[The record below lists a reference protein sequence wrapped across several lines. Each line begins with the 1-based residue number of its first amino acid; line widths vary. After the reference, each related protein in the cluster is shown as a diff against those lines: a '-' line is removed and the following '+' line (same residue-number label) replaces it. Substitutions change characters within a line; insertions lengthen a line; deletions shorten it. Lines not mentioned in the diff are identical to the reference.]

1 MNISD
6 FVGKISRYGFM
17 RNHRW
22 TIMFGRAGVDN
33 ERLSTMCQGVTLP
46 GRGFEFNDI
55 RTYGPG
61 RKIASS
67 QTYGEELKM
76 EFLCGNDMYERQVF
90 TNWLD
95 SMVNPITN
103 NVNYYSSYICDATV
117 RMYDL
122 QNNLRY
128 AVKFYEVYPSGLDST
143 ELLQGGDDPHVK
155 ISVGFNYRKFVNL
168 QAEVAV
174 ASGEERNMDDEST
187 KSAPKTQEPATATAP
202 TVEKPRGGTN
212 ISYKS
217 PPGEYTSNDPNL
229 SQEEMKSRM
238 DASKARRA
246 ERRRQR
252 RGR

>member
-6 FVGKISRYGFM
+6 FIGKISKYGFM

-22 TIMFGRAGVDN
+22 TIMFGRASVDN

-76 EFLCGNDMYERQVF
+76 EFFCGNDMYERQIF
-90 TNWLD
+90 TSWLD

-128 AVKFYEVYPSGLDST
+128 AVKFYEVYPNGIEST
-143 ELLQGGDDPHVK
+143 ELSQGGDDPHVK

-168 QAEVAV
+168 QTIGAEDQAQ
-174 ASGEERNMDDEST
+174 A
-187 KSAPKTQEPATATAP
+187 QEP
-202 TVEKPRGGTN
+202 
-212 ISYKS
+212 S
-217 PPGEYTSNDPNL
+217 
-229 SQEEMKSRM
+229 
-238 DASKARRA
+238 
-246 ERRRQR
+246 
-252 RGR
+252 